1 MAFKLFAQ
9 ITKVDVA
16 KREVWGRATQEVV
29 DKAGEIFDYDS
40 SVPFFKAWSA
50 GFEKDTDGK
59 SLGNIRA
66 MHGKVTA
73 GKCISIEFN
82 DAEKAIDIGTKIV
95 DNNEWEKVE
104 EGCYTGF
111 SIGGS
116 YVKKWS
122 DPVNKDAIRFTADP
136 AEISIVDSPCVPTA
150 KFFDVVK
157 ADGVMEK
164 VAFKEP
170 TPEPEPFFK
179 AAQTMGELRKGMGTV
194 ADLAQLIQSLSWM
207 CTHAAYEAEY
217 EGDGSP
223 IPAKLRECLAS
234 LISTFTAMSA
244 EETAELLSYV
254 KVPETSEVEVL
265 ELAAGLGLELAKA
278 GAKFSAHTVKDLSEK
293 HQIACDHLVCLQ
305 GAMDELAKCWAGPDG
320 QAKGDDPEFTKLQ
333 GEASEALAKVAT
345 LEADLQ
351 KVQTEKAALE
361 EEKAQLA
368 AKVQKLEDLPE
379 PAKGFLKVLVDKA
392 DEIALNGAPSVE
404 DQLQKINEMPEGPAK
419 AKALIAHA
427 YRTGGR

>member
-16 KREVWGRATQEVV
+16 KREVWGRATQEII
-29 DKAGEIFDYDS
+29 DKAGEIFDYET

-66 MHGKVTA
+66 MHGKTLA

-82 DAEKAIDIGTKIV
+82 DADKAIDIGTKIV

-136 AEISIVDSPCVPTA
+136 VEISIVDSPCVPTA
-150 KFFDVVK
+150 KFFEVVK
-157 ADGVMEK
+157 ADGVTEQ

-170 TPEPEPFFK
+170 APEPFFK

-194 ADLAQLIQSLSWM
+194 ADLAGLIQSLSWM

-223 IPAKLRECLAS
+223 VPGRLRECLAS
-234 LISTFTAMSA
+234 LISVFTAMSA
-244 EETAELLSYV
+244 EETKELLGYV
-254 KVPETSEVEVL
+254 KVPSATEVEVL

-278 GAKFSAHTVKDLSEK
+278 GAKYAASTVKDLTEK
-293 HQIACDHLVCLQ
+293 HQIACDHLECLK
-305 GAMDELAKCWAGPDG
+305 GAMDELAKCWTGPDT
-320 QAKGDDPEFTKLQ
+320 QAKGEDAEFTKLQ
-333 GEASEALAKVAT
+333 GEATEALAKVAT

-361 EEKAQLA
+361 VEKTELL
-368 AKVQKLEDLPE
+368 AKVARLEDLPE
-379 PAKGFLKVLVDKA
+379 PAKGFLKVLIEKA
-392 DEIALNGAPSVE
+392 DEIALNGGPTAE
-404 DQLQKINEMPEGPAK
+404 DQLKKINEMPDGPEK

-427 YRTGGR
+427 HRTGGR